1 MCEATLLDASLPAST
16 FWWGRGRARTT
27 QPPHCSRDRAAGR
40 ARRGP
45 VFRNGVYEGWR
56 LVFDVVKLY
65 FIWEGSV
72 LWRQRLWRRPP
83 EPTPPPNP
91 AFLPHSL
98 PVAELPSLHPASLAS
113 RQYRG
118 HLFHFLSCPICF
130 NQSHQVNAM
139 EKPPDADNKS
149 HAFLSLLSKLNALA
163 PALDSES
170 KRTDFPSQE
179 PPFSSV
185 DVNKAN
191 GYVGCGLREEQA
203 S

>member
-1 MCEATLLDASLPAST
+1 
-16 FWWGRGRARTT
+16 
-27 QPPHCSRDRAAGR
+27 
-40 ARRGP
+40 
-45 VFRNGVYEGWR
+45 
-56 LVFDVVKLY
+56 
-65 FIWEGSV
+65 
-72 LWRQRLWRRPP
+72 
-83 EPTPPPNP
+83 
-91 AFLPHSL
+91 
-98 PVAELPSLHPASLAS
+98 
-113 RQYRG
+113 
-118 HLFHFLSCPICF
+118 
-130 NQSHQVNAM
+130 M

>member
-27 QPPHCSRDRAAGR
+27 QPPRCSRDRAAGR
-40 ARRGP
+40 VRRGP
-45 VFRNGVYEGWR
+45 VLRNRV
-56 LVFDVVKLY
+56 VFDVVKLH
-65 FIWEGSV
+65 FTWEGSV

-83 EPTPPPNP
+83 EPTPPPNA
-91 AFLPHSL
+91 AFLPDSV

-118 HLFHFLSCPICF
+118 RLFHFLSCPICF
-130 NQSHQVNAM
+130 NQSHQVNTI

-149 HAFLSLLSKLNALA
+149 HVFLSLLSKLNALA

-170 KRTDFPSQE
+170 ERTDFPSQK

-191 GYVGCGLREEQA
+191 GYVRCGLREEQA
-203 S
+203 P